1 MTKKI
6 ILNYLLSHKQE
17 FKDKYAVEKIGLFG
31 SYARGDES
39 EESDI
44 DIFVK
49 MKPDLL
55 DMVGLK
61 LQMEEELSKK
71 VDLIR
76 EHKNMKPLLIKMIQK
91 DIAYV

>member
-1 MTKKI
+1 MTKEN
-6 ILNYLLSHKQE
+6 ILNYLTQHKKE
-17 FKDKYAVEKIGLFG
+17 FKEKYAVEEIGLFG
-31 SYARGDES
+31 SYAREEES

-55 DMVGLK
+55 EMVGLK
-61 LQMEEELSKK
+61 LQIEEDLSKK

-76 EHKNMKPLLIKMIQK
+76 EHKNMKPLLLKMIQK
-91 DIAYV
+91 DITYV